1 MSGVRVPPRPF
12 TKTRD
17 PRIGRWVR
25 MFTDLEVIPLKGR
38 LRSSALVLA
47 AFAALIGSPVLAQS
61 TKTGPRVM
69 IPTLQSTDKDLG
81 VQAAEAIRSQLT
93 KQTNLRDLVVVPK
106 VDINSSLQSSG
117 YSTTEALAPGDAK
130 ALATL
135 VRAPEYLEG

>member
-1 MSGVRVPPRPF
+1 
-12 TKTRD
+12 
-17 PRIGRWVR
+17 

-69 IPTLQSTDKDLG
+69 IPTLQSSDKELG

-106 VDINSSLQSSG
+106 AWPLRAIPRRKHWLPAMRKRLRRWCALRSTSRVPSPGHPPDTRSIRGSSF
-117 YSTTEALAPGDAK
+117 P
-130 ALATL
+130 AT
-135 VRAPEYLEG
+135 